1 MVFKRCQEIDRRCIA
16 LESVRLDEPKER
28 VEEPKGLHFSVA
40 GEVNESVACGVP
52 DVRLRIG
59 AVLS

>member
-1 MVFKRCQEIDRRCIA
+1 VEA
-16 LESVRLDEPKER
+16 VRLDELKER
-28 VEEPKGLHFSVA
+28 VEGPKELHFSVA

-59 AVLS
+59 AGLP